1 MVTLSCTAC
10 MSSMLDWISWYVLT
24 ISMIW
29 AWSFCVILYTGRRSL
44 YKVFKG
50 MEINHCF
57 FLWFQVPS
65 SCKDFTKCVY
75 AWVCWVNNFQ
85 CFYDEWKNHVEML
98 VRHVSFRPASF
109 THTNQRFCL
118 PIDSQRVIT
127 MCSNSFSFFGDELKW
142 IVMFL

>member
-24 ISMIW
+24 ISMIR
-29 AWSFCVILYTGRRSL
+29 AWSFCVMLATGCRSL

-57 FLWFQVPS
+57 FLWIQVPS
-65 SCKDFTKCVY
+65 SCEDFTKCVY

-85 CFYDEWKNHVEML
+85 CFYDEWKKKSLRNARMTRL
-98 VRHVSFRPASF
+98 VQTRSF
-109 THTNQRFCL
+109 THTNQRF
-118 PIDSQRVIT
+118 SSSYRFT
-127 MCSNSFSFFGDELKW
+127 TSNHKVLQ
-142 IVMFL
+142 